1 MMRLLLF
8 GRQGDRTADTLARRL
23 DRANMPFDMVCHD
36 GRTSA
41 LRSVIGGGSLPLFVA
56 VGSGDGSEIIR
67 DLGDDGI
74 VSIAAEFGNRANGP
88 MLQKAVTAL
97 QLASNWQVVPL
108 PVVIGLMPVT
118 DPGFS
123 LSLDGLVAVTAQ
135 LQTTRSWRWD
145 RKC

>member
-8 GRQGDRTADTLARRL
+8 GQQGNRKADALARRL
-23 DRANMPFDMVCHD
+23 DRANLPFDMVCHD
-36 GRTSA
+36 GRTSN
-41 LRSVIGGGSLPLFVA
+41 LRSAIGGGSLPLFV
-56 VGSGDGSEIIR
+56 VTGSGDGSDFIR
-67 DLGDDGI
+67 SLVDDGI
-74 VSIAAEFGNRANGP
+74 ASIAAEFENRANGP

-108 PVVIGLMPVT
+108 PVVIGIMPVT

-123 LSLDGLVAVTAQ
+123 LSLNGLAAATAR

-145 RKC
+145 HKC